1 MKYEVIRQHQGDK
14 FYLPGD
20 ERDASENDVAHLVK
34 SGVLKAKAEGK
45 PKNKAEGASDKNK
58 GE

>member
-14 FYLPGD
+14 FYMPGD
-20 ERDASENDVAHLVK
+20 ERDASPADVSHLVR
-34 SGVLKAKAEGK
+34 SGILKEKAEGK